1 MQADRVDKSAMVF
14 DSQNKMEKH
23 ESHKDYSKVFGGK
36 YWIEKDNVDKS
47 TVGFDYQGKTDQH
60 EYQKDM

>member
-1 MQADRVDKSAMVF
+1 MVF